1 MDKQIK
7 KIERSSKKVEKQLKA
22 LEKADKKRDKA
33 CDYGKKM
40 MKVRAK
46 KK

>member
-7 KIERSSKKVEKQLKA
+7 KLKKNTSKLLKQEDRLIK
-22 LEKADKKRDKA
+22 EDIKRDKA

-40 MKVRAK
+40 MKK
-46 KK
+46 KSK